1 MAEQE
6 LQDLQDLPELEQSR
20 RPRILIA
27 DDSEFNREYLKAILE
42 DDYDISEVADGPQ
55 AIEMMEQE
63 GTAISLLLL
72 DIHMVTMDGFEVLA
86 TMNDRGW
93 IKEIPVIIISSD
105 VDAGSIER
113 AYNLGATD
121 YFSRDSDMSVLQH
134 RAANTIL
141 LYAKQRQLTTM
152 VAEQVRETA
161 KQSEMMIDILSHIV
175 EFRNGES
182 GLHVLHIRKL
192 TELLLH
198 RLITKTD
205 RYGLDRKQVALI
217 ATASALHDIGKISI
231 PGAILNKPGKLTEEE
246 FAIMKTHSMMGAT
259 ILDGLAFHRNEP
271 LVKVAYD
278 ICRWH
283 HERYDGKGYPDGLV
297 GDDIPIS
304 AQVVSLADVYDAL
317 TSERVYKKAFSHEK
331 AVQMICNGESGS
343 FSPLLIECLLECS
356 NEIKRLFHT
365 APAASEESQTRLQGV
380 ADEMLRR
387 EEATTGKT
395 GQLLKQERIKRQ
407 TLSSMISEIQ
417 FEYTVDPGSLTLSD
431 NGAQY
436 LNLPQVIPAP
446 MTNDKVVPM
455 LRQEGLVGLRD
466 AIHALQPGD
475 TDVDYTCQLTIQG
488 RELWVRFTCKV
499 LWGGEDA
506 LRYQGVI
513 GKLVDI
519 SDTKTR
525 LDTLEQLASHDP
537 LTNLPN
543 RRRAQAQA
551 VELLTGMPDKSF
563 TLAVLDLDKFKEA
576 NDTYGHQFGDWV
588 LTEAAQRL
596 QKVADPDTIVARIG
610 GDEFLVFTGRESEKG
625 EDLELLQSMVTVL
638 QEPFDSAQL
647 SVSIGVARTRD
658 LGRDYTSLFRAAD
671 QALYTVKRSA
681 RGTLQLYDTSMK
693 DVFPDPTTP
702 MDQMEPAK
710 S

>member
-1 MAEQE
+1 MQEQ
-6 LQDLQDLPELEQSR
+6 QPQQSQ

-27 DDSEFNREYLKAILE
+27 DDSEFNREYLRAILE
-42 DDYDISEVADGPQ
+42 DDYDILEAPDGPE
-55 AIEMMEQE
+55 AIEMMEKE
-63 GTAISLLLL
+63 GSAISLLLL

-105 VDAGSIER
+105 VEAGAIER

-141 LYAKQRQLTTM
+141 LYAKQKQLTSM
-152 VAEQVRETA
+152 VVDQAREA
-161 KQSEMMIDILSHIV
+161 ARQSEMMIDILSHIV

-182 GLHVLHIRKL
+182 GQHVLHIRKL

-217 ATASALHDIGKISI
+217 ATASSLHDIGKIAI
-231 PGAILNKPGKLTEEE
+231 PGAILNKPGRLTDEE

-259 ILDGLAFHRNEP
+259 ILDGLEFHRDEP
-271 LVKVAYD
+271 LVKVAYE

-283 HERYDGKGYPDGLV
+283 HERYDGKGYPDGLS

-304 AQVVSLADVYDAL
+304 AQVVSIADVYDAL

-331 AVQMICNGESGS
+331 AVQMICDGESGS

-356 NEIKRLFHT
+356 GEIKRLFHST
-365 APAASEESQTRLQGV
+365 APASEESQVLLQDV
-380 ADEMLRR
+380 AEEMLRR
-387 EEATTGKT
+387 EEAVAGKT
-395 GQLLKQERIKRQ
+395 DQMLEQERKKRQ
-407 TLSSMISEIQ
+407 ALSSIISEIQ
-417 FEYTVDPGSLTLSD
+417 FEYTVDPGSLILSAD
-431 NGAQY
+431 GAQY
-436 LNLPQVIPAP
+436 LNLPQVTPTP
-446 MTNDKVVPM
+446 LTNTKIVPL
-455 LRQEGLVGLRD
+455 LRQPGLDGLRE
-466 AIHALQPGD
+466 AIHALRPGD
-475 TDVDYTCQLTIQG
+475 TDVDYTCILTIQG
-488 RELWVRFTCKV
+488 RERWFRITCKV
-499 LWGGEDA
+499 LWGGEDQ

-513 GKLVDI
+513 GKAVDI
-519 SDTKTR
+519 HDTKTR

-551 VELLTGMPDKSF
+551 TQLLAGQPDKPF
-563 TLAVLDLDKFKEA
+563 TLAVLDLDKFKQA

-588 LTEAAQRL
+588 LTEAARRL
-596 QKVADPDTIVARIG
+596 RETANPETIVARIG
-610 GDEFLVFTGRESEKG
+610 GDEFLVFTGRG
-625 EDLELLQSMVTVL
+625 HQDNEDLDLLRRMAEAL
-638 QEPFDSAQL
+638 QKPFDSAQL
-647 SVSIGVARTRD
+647 SVSIGAARTCD
-658 LGRDYTSLFRAAD
+658 LGRDYDSLFRAAD
-671 QALYTVKRSA
+671 QALYTVKRSS
-681 RGTLQLYDTSMK
+681 RGNLQLYDTSMK

-702 MDQMEPAK
+702 MDPTDEQNT
-710 S
+710 